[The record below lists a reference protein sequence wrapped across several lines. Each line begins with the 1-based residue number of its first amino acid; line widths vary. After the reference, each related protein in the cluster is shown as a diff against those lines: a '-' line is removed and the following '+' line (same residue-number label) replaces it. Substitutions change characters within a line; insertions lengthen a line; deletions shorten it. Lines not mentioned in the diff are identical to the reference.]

1 MRRFL
6 CLSLLVTLLFA
17 LPGRAEAWN
26 REGHMVVAAIA
37 YRRLAPATKAK
48 VNRLLA
54 LHPKYQTWVAGL
66 PEDQEVRGLAAFQM
80 AARWPDD
87 IKDGPDK
94 ALFDGDDAPPKPLV
108 SGYPSMKR
116 HNSWHYIDLPI
127 ARGGAKPECY
137 PPTNG
142 LAILP
147 VLLDEMTNPLSSDAM
162 KAYDLPWIV
171 HIAGDLHQPL
181 HCAQL
186 FSPNYP
192 KGDAGGNAFKLKFAE
207 GQPENLHWYWDA
219 SVIVGD
225 AATATPTATF
235 AVVDTLS
242 RALEQETPA
251 EATPVLDP
259 MGWVREGAALADSV
273 VYTLP
278 EGTEANRT
286 EVTPAYATATRALA
300 RKRMALAGYRLAAL
314 LDARLAN

>member
-1 MRRFL
+1 ML
-6 CLSLLVTLLFA
+6 TSVIFA
-17 LPGRAEAWN
+17 LPGTARAWN
-26 REGHMVVAAIA
+26 KEGHMVVAAIA
-37 YRRLAPATKAK
+37 YRHLAPATKAK

-54 LHPKYQTWVAGL
+54 LHPKYQSWVAGL
-66 PEDQEVRGLAAFQM
+66 PVEPEQRGLVAFQM

-94 ALFDGDDAPPKPLV
+94 DLFHGDDAAPKPLV

-127 ARGGAKPECY
+127 ARGGAHPECY
-137 PPTNG
+137 PPTNA
-142 LAILP
+142 LAVLP
-147 VLLDEMTNPLSSDAM
+147 VLLDELSNPLSSDAM

-192 KGDAGGNAFKLKFAE
+192 KGDAGGNGFKLKFSQ

-219 SVIVGD
+219 AVIVGD
-225 AATATPTATF
+225 SLAA
-235 AVVDTLS
+235 VDAMAKS
-242 RALEQETPA
+242 LEQETTP
-251 EATPVLDP
+251 EATPVVDP
-259 MGWVREGAALADSV
+259 GVWTKEGADLADSV
-273 VYTLP
+273 VYVLP
-278 EGTEANRT
+278 EGTETNRT
-286 EVTPAYATATRALA
+286 EVTPAYATTAKALA

-314 LDARLAN
+314 LDAKLAN